1 MSATFLLSKDIQK
14 ELENF
19 FANKSF
25 PIQNEEN
32 NSKKFTTPNI
42 AIGHL
47 PPKGK
52 DNTEKEDKPPFIII
66 RLFEGGQGE
75 NESGV
80 DVRRVEVQIICC
92 VYSGEK
98 SSETEAGYNYL
109 TNMID
114 SVLQVLV
121 SKRLWCDDFFTIH
134 KNINWKTG
142 LPKEQGMYEAG
153 MQEHPFYY
161 AVVLAKFEAKAL
173 EFPRLG
179 DIVDKQ
185 EKL

>member
-1 MSATFLLSKDIQK
+1 MSATFLLTKDIQK

-25 PIQNEEN
+25 PAPNET
-32 NSKKFTTPNI
+32 NSKEFSTPNI
-42 AIGHL
+42 VIGHL
-47 PPKGK
+47 PPKSK
-52 DNTEKEDKPPFIII
+52 DSQKKDDPPFIIV
-66 RLFEGGQGE
+66 RLLEGGQKQ

-80 DVRRVEVQIICC
+80 NVREVEVQVICC

-109 TNMID
+109 SNIID
-114 SVLQVLV
+114 SILQVLV
-121 SKRLWCDDFFTIH
+121 SKQLWCDDFFTIR
-134 KNINWKTG
+134 KEINWKTG
-142 LPKEQGMYEAG
+142 LPKEQGIYEAG

-161 AVVLAKFEAKAL
+161 AVVSAKFEAKGL